1 MAAESIDDAK
11 MNSPLNA
18 PPVGAPG
25 YSTVRRLDDDDD
37 DLQLARR
44 VASGDIAAFER
55 VLRRFNRSLYRVARA
70 IVKDDAEAEDVL
82 QDAMLRAYRSMST
95 FRGDAR
101 LSTWLVRIVANEA
114 LGRLRQRSR
123 RGAVVP
129 LHPDAPDVA
138 EFDISADAA
147 QSEPLSV
154 RRDPEREAMRVE
166 MRRLLESRIDALPDA
181 FRVVFVL
188 RALEDLNVDETAQC
202 LGIPPATVRTRF
214 FRAKNLLREALSLEI
229 DRAYE
234 DAFEFGGHRCDRIT
248 AAVLARIAAAN
259 APPG

>member
-1 MAAESIDDAK
+1 
-11 MNSPLNA
+11 MNSPLNSLPLVA
-18 PPVGAPG
+18 EPA
-25 YSTVRRLDDDDD
+25 VRPARDDDGDRE
-37 DLQLARR
+37 LAQR
-44 VASGDIAAFER
+44 VASGDVQAFER
-55 VLRRFNRSLYRVARA
+55 LLRRFNRSLYRVARA

-82 QDAMLRAYRSMST
+82 QDAMIRAYRSMAS

-114 LGRLRQRSR
+114 LGRLRLRSR

-129 LHPDAPDVA
+129 LHPDAPDLA
-138 EFDISADAA
+138 EFEVPADEAPMSMR
-147 QSEPLSV
+147 Q
-154 RRDPEREAMRVE
+154 DPERAAMRGE
-166 MRRLLESRIDALPDA
+166 MRRLLEARIDALPDA

-188 RALEDLNVDETAQC
+188 RALEELNVEETAAC
-202 LGIPPATVRTRF
+202 LGIRPATVRTRF
-214 FRAKNLLREALSLEI
+214 FRARSLLREALSLEI

-248 AAVLARIAAAN
+248 ARVLARLAAETSST

>member
-1 MAAESIDDAK
+1 

-18 PPVGAPG
+18 PPLPVPADVTARAAGAD
-25 YSTVRRLDDDDD
+25 SEDLD
-37 DLQLARR
+37 LAWR
-44 VASGDIAAFER
+44 VASGDVHAFER
-55 VLRRFNRSLYRVARA
+55 LLRRFNRSLYRVARA

-82 QDAMLRAYRSMST
+82 QEAMLRAYRSMPA

-114 LGRLRQRSR
+114 LGRLRLRARRS
-123 RGAVVP
+123 AVVP
-129 LHPDAPDVA
+129 LHPDAPDLA
-138 EFDISADAA
+138 EFDLPADEA
-147 QSEPLSV
+147 PMSV
-154 RRDPEREAMRVE
+154 QQDPERAAMRGE

-188 RALEDLNVDETAQC
+188 RALEELNVEETAAC
-202 LGIPPATVRTRF
+202 LGIAAATVRSRF
-214 FRAKNLLREALSLEI
+214 FRARSLLRETLSRDI

-248 AAVLARIAAAN
+248 ARVLERLRGAAD
-259 APPG
+259 APAG

>member
-1 MAAESIDDAK
+1 MT
-11 MNSPLNA
+11 SPLNA

-25 YSTVRRLDDDDD
+25 YTTARRLDHDDD
-37 DLQLARR
+37 DLQLSRR

-55 VLRRFNRSLYRVARA
+55 MLRRFNKSLYRVARA

-82 QDAMLRAYRSMST
+82 QDAMLRAYRSMSA

-129 LHPDAPDVA
+129 LHPDADLE
-138 EFDISADAA
+138 EFDLPTDAA
-147 QSEPLSV
+147 QSVPLSV
-154 RRDPEREAMRVE
+154 RQDPEREAMRVE

-188 RALEDLNVDETAQC
+188 RALEDLNVEETADC

-214 FRAKNLLREALSLEI
+214 FRAKSLLREALSREI

>member
-1 MAAESIDDAK
+1 MTAPANIPLVHAPAGATESPAC
-11 MNSPLNA
+11 PE
-18 PPVGAPG
+18 P
-25 YSTVRRLDDDDD
+25 D
-37 DLQLARR
+37 DLELAHR
-44 VASGDIAAFER
+44 VAAGDIPAFER
-55 VLRRFNRSLYRVARA
+55 LLRRFNRPLYRVARA

-82 QDAMLRAYRSMST
+82 QEAMLRAYRSMST

-114 LGRLRQRSR
+114 LGRLRVTAR
-123 RGAVVP
+123 RAAVVP
-129 LHPDAPDVA
+129 LHPDGSDLSEHELPL
-138 EFDISADAA
+138 DAA
-147 QSEPLSV
+147 PASV
-154 RRDPEREAMRVE
+154 RQDPEQEAMRTE

-188 RALEDLNVDETAQC
+188 RALEELSVEETAAC
-202 LGIPPATVRTRF
+202 LGIPAATVRTRF
-214 FRAKNLLREALSLEI
+214 FRARSLLRESMSREI

-248 AAVLARIAAAN
+248 AAVLARINAAN

>member
-1 MAAESIDDAK
+1 M
-11 MNSPLNA
+11 NA
-18 PPVGAPG
+18 PPLAVSADAPSRAAGAAG
-25 YSTVRRLDDDDD
+25 EDLD
-37 DLQLARR
+37 LARR
-44 VASGDIAAFER
+44 IANGDVRAFEGL
-55 VLRRFNRSLYRVARA
+55 LRRSNRSLYRVARA

-82 QDAMLRAYRSMST
+82 QEAMLRAYRSMAA

-114 LGRLRQRSR
+114 LGRLRLSARRS
-123 RGAVVP
+123 AVLP
-129 LHPDAPDVA
+129 LHPDAPDLA
-138 EFDISADAA
+138 EFDLPADEA
-147 QSEPLSV
+147 PMSV
-154 RRDPEREAMRVE
+154 QHDPERTAMRSE

-188 RALEDLNVDETAQC
+188 RALEELNVEETATC
-202 LGIPPATVRTRF
+202 LGIAPGTVRTRF
-214 FRAKNLLREALSLEI
+214 FRARSLLRESLSREI

-248 AAVLARIAAAN
+248 ARVLERIAAD